1 MILTL
6 AMGQCLLIPAHHCH
20 EIPECAIWV
29 WVNNENDTDYQKC
42 FPKSSSSGESISKEG
57 WMSGDNCCMTGPAFE
72 IKYGC
77 PKTCADEK
85 STKFCK
91 KQKKKG
97 NCKKSKVYKVCM
109 ETCGKC

>member
-1 MILTL
+1 MLNISWCFHLPEYFFL
-6 AMGQCLLIPAHHCH
+6 NECLFI
-20 EIPECAIWV
+20 
-29 WVNNENDTDYQKC
+29 
-42 FPKSSSSGESISKEG
+42 
-57 WMSGDNCCMTGPAFE
+57 GPAFE